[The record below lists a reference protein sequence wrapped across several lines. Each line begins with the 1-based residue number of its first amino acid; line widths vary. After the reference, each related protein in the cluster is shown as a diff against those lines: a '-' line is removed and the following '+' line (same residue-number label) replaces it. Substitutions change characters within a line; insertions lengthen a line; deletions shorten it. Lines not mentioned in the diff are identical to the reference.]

1 MSVNYCT
8 WRKDGPKTEG
18 YSHELI
24 PDVFIKHFKSET
36 STEDDMKCWPK
47 SLDGSEMTTLQE
59 MLENTAARLPNG
71 NFMGTK

>member
-24 PDVFIKHFKSET
+24 PDAFIKHFKSET
-36 STEDDMKCWPK
+36 STEDNM
-47 SLDGSEMTTLQE
+47 
-59 MLENTAARLPNG
+59 
-71 NFMGTK
+71 